1 MKDDIEINNNVVEK
15 TPSASEC
22 SSQSS
27 SEWSAASESQSQVNY
42 LSSQLRVDLF
52 IVNFPTRCLQCFDA
66 VGWVAGRASGL

>member
-22 SSQSS
+22 SSQ
-27 SEWSAASESQSQVNY
+27 WSAASESQSQVNY

-52 IVNFPTRCLQCFDA
+52 IVNFPTF
-66 VGWVAGRASGL
+66 S